1 MLRKIYFIQVY
12 RGKVKMTAKKGSE
25 DAKVKAQIKRLLTS
39 IEASGHAILPHSNDD
54 LLKSI
59 VEAAGRIFNAAAA
72 SILLVNEKEQVLE
85 FKVAYGAS
93 NHDLVGV
100 KFPMGKG
107 IAGYVV
113 MTGQPLA
120 ISNVRQDAR
129 FNQDF
134 AKSTGYVPNSIL
146 AMPML
151 SGDRV
156 IGVME
161 VLDKIDAASFGIQD
175 MDLLGMFAHQAAIA
189 IDQSQRMEHIEDALV
204 AGLKKIITNE
214 PEMGST
220 DLISILGQT
229 NDVNSSSDLIGLAAM
244 FYEISELGDE
254 ERKVCLQVLKV
265 FADYQ
270 RSKRRIQ
277 HGR

>member
-1 MLRKIYFIQVY
+1 MLRKIYFIQVC
-12 RGKVKMTAKKGSE
+12 RGKVQMTTNKESK
-25 DAKVKAQIKRLLTS
+25 DTKVLTQLKRLLAS
-39 IEASGHAILPHSNDD
+39 IEASGHAILLQSNDD

-120 ISNVRQDAR
+120 ISNVRQDVR

-151 SGDRV
+151 SGERI

-189 IDQSQRMEHIEDALV
+189 IDQSQRMEQIEDTLLS
-204 AGLKKIITNE
+204 GLKKIILNE
-214 PEMGST
+214 PEMEST
-220 DLISILGQT
+220 ELLSMLNQT
-229 NDVNSSSDLIGLAAM
+229 RDGETSSDLLALADL
-244 FYEISELGDE
+244 FYEISKLGE
-254 ERKVCLQVLKV
+254 AEHKACLQVLKV

-270 RSKRRIQ
+270 RSKRRIR
-277 HGR
+277 HVR

>member
-1 MLRKIYFIQVY
+1 MTTRKESKDTKVLIQL
-12 RGKVKMTAKKGSE
+12 KK
-25 DAKVKAQIKRLLTS
+25 LLDS
-39 IEASGHAILPHSNDD
+39 IEAGGHAVLPRSNDD

-72 SILLVNEKEQVLE
+72 SILLVNEQEQVLE

-100 KFPMGKG
+100 KFPIGKG

-151 SGDRV
+151 SGEHV

-161 VLDKIDAASFGIQD
+161 VLDKIDAKSFGIQD
-175 MDLLGMFAHQAAIA
+175 MELLGMFAHQAAIA
-189 IDQSQRMEHIEDALV
+189 IDQSQRMDQIKDALIL
-204 AGLKKIITNE
+204 GLKKIISDE
-214 PEMGST
+214 PEMEST
-220 DLISILGQT
+220 ELLSILDKSSNGET
-229 NDVNSSSDLIGLAAM
+229 NSDLLALADL
-244 FYEISELGDE
+244 FYEISELGE
-254 ERKVCLQVLKV
+254 AERKACLQVLKV
-265 FADYQ
+265 FSEYQ
-270 RSKRRIQ
+270 RSKRRIR
-277 HGR
+277 HDR

>member
-1 MLRKIYFIQVY
+1 MTPGKDSKETKISKQL
-12 RGKVKMTAKKGSE
+12 KK
-25 DAKVKAQIKRLLTS
+25 LLAA
-39 IEASGHAILPHSNDD
+39 IEANGHAILPQSNDE

-59 VEAAGRIFNAAAA
+59 VEAAARIFGAAAA
-72 SILLVNEKEQVLE
+72 SILLVNEQEQLLE

-93 NHDLVGV
+93 NRDLVGL
-100 KFPMGKG
+100 KFPLNQG

-134 AKSTGYVPNSIL
+134 AKSTGYMPNSIL
-146 AMPML
+146 AMPL
-151 SGDRV
+151 RADERI

-161 VLDKIDAASFGIQD
+161 VLDKIDATSFGIQD

-189 IDQSQRMEHIEDALV
+189 IDQSQRMDQIKDALV
-204 AGLKKIITNE
+204 SGLKRLATAEPAMESAELVSVLNE
-214 PEMGST
+214 IRDSKASA
-220 DLISILGQT
+220 DLLT
-229 NDVNSSSDLIGLAAM
+229 LADL
-244 FYEISELGDE
+244 FNEISELGE
-254 ERKVCLQVLKV
+254 AERKACLQVLKV
-265 FADYQ
+265 FAEYQ
-270 RSKRRIQ
+270 HTLRRTR

>member
-1 MLRKIYFIQVY
+1 MTTSKESKDT
-12 RGKVKMTAKKGSE
+12 KVRTQLNK
-25 DAKVKAQIKRLLTS
+25 LLAS
-39 IEASGHAILPHSNDD
+39 IEASGHAILPQTNDD

-151 SGDRV
+151 SGERV

-189 IDQSQRMEHIEDALV
+189 IDQSQRMDHIEDALV
-204 AGLKKIITNE
+204 SGLKKIISKGT
-214 PEMGST
+214 EMEST
-220 DLISILGQT
+220 ELLSMLDQT
-229 NDVNSSSDLIGLAAM
+229 SDGETSSDLLALADM
-244 FYEISELGDE
+244 FYEISELGDA
-254 ERKVCLQVLKV
+254 ERKACLQVLKV

-270 RSKRRIQ
+270 RSKRRIR
-277 HGR
+277 HDR

>member
-1 MLRKIYFIQVY
+1 MTPSKDSKETKISKQL
-12 RGKVKMTAKKGSE
+12 KK
-25 DAKVKAQIKRLLTS
+25 LLAA
-39 IEASGHAILPHSNDD
+39 IEANGHAILPQSNDE

-59 VEAAGRIFNAAAA
+59 VEAAARIFGAAAA
-72 SILLVNEKEQVLE
+72 SILLVNEQEQLLE

-93 NHDLVGV
+93 NRDLVGL
-100 KFPMGKG
+100 KFPLNQG

-134 AKSTGYVPNSIL
+134 AKSTGYMPNSIL
-146 AMPML
+146 AMPL
-151 SGDRV
+151 RADERI

-161 VLDKIDAASFGIQD
+161 VLDKIDATSFGIQD

-189 IDQSQRMEHIEDALV
+189 IDQSQRMDQIKDALV
-204 AGLKKIITNE
+204 SGLKRLATAEPAMESAELVSVLNE
-214 PEMGST
+214 IRDSKASA
-220 DLISILGQT
+220 DLLT
-229 NDVNSSSDLIGLAAM
+229 LADL
-244 FYEISELGDE
+244 FNEISELGE
-254 ERKVCLQVLKV
+254 AERKACLQVLKV
-265 FADYQ
+265 FAEYQ
-270 RSKRRIQ
+270 HTLRRTR

>member
-12 RGKVKMTAKKGSE
+12 RGKVQMTAKKESK
-25 DAKVKAQIKRLLTS
+25 DTKIQAQIKRLLTS

-220 DLISILGQT
+220 DLISILDQT

-254 ERKVCLQVLKV
+254 ERKACLQVLKV